1 MAKAKASMIEDL
13 IPQAERLAAD
23 PALYRAFSAAETD
36 PKLRDLAL
44 QAPEKLLARY
54 DVKLPEGLS
63 VLFFEGHPEAR
74 PYPFGPEIF
83 PNILL
88 TRCRTVWVRQCKS
101 RPSVGNK
108 LVLCEWKQETFCFGF
123 EIIPG
128 KWLPP
133 F

>member
-1 MAKAKASMIEDL
+1 MAKAKASVIEDL

-23 PALYRAFSAAETD
+23 PALYRAFSAADTD

-83 PNILL
+83 PNIRL
-88 TRCRTVWVRQCKS
+88 TRCRTYWIRQRKTGVSLGGQTIGVEVRQ
-101 RPSVGNK
+101 
-108 LVLCEWKQETFCFGF
+108 ETVCFGF

-133 F
+133 V